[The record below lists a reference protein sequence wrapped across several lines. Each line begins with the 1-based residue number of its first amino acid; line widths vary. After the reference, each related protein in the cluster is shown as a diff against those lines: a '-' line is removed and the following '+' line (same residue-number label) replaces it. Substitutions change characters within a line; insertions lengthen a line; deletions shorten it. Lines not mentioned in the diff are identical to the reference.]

1 MPKVQMPQLGESVAE
16 GTIGKWLKK
25 PGDHVDKYEPIV
37 EVITDKVNA
46 EVPSPFEGTLT
57 EILVQEGETV
67 PNNTEIAV
75 IEAAGE
81 TAEAPAEEEIAEA
94 TVDETAPQAATPEG
108 HGPAGSDERPERQP
122 DSQPSPPP
130 SIEQPTA
137 QPTAQPVAASAA
149 TAVAAPQKTGGNG
162 AAGPDGYKGPV
173 TPAVRRLARE
183 HGVDLALVAGSGH
196 AGRVTRDDVL
206 KFVESGGQGA
216 AQAGAPAAAAQ
227 APSAPSA
234 PSAPAAPSPVAQGD
248 SLKQASPMRRAIA
261 TQMSKALAVPVAY
274 TVIEVDMSGVV
285 GLRDA
290 TKGQYQAQEG
300 ISLTYDAFVA
310 KATVEALKRHA
321 DFNAH
326 YTDEGHWRRQA
337 INLGIAVAVDD
348 GLVVPVIKDAD
359 RLSIHGLN
367 QAIRE
372 LAERSRANKL
382 NLDDIQGGTFT
393 LDNTG
398 WTGSIITAP
407 IINAPQV
414 GILTMESIVKKPV
427 VVETGNGDLIGIKPM
442 MYMTLGFDHRAT
454 DGAQAGRFV
463 ADVKRWLEAVDST
476 TAIW

>member
-75 IEAAGE
+75 IEGAADA
-81 TAEAPAEEEIAEA
+81 AEAPA
-94 TVDETAPQAATPEG
+94 APAPAPAAPAVEPTG
-108 HGPAGSDERPERQP
+108 AYGAGTGPGGSDE
-122 DSQPSPPP
+122 SPTRTF
-130 SIEQPTA
+130 EQPTA
-137 QPTAQPVAASAA
+137 QPSPAPAAVSAT
-149 TAVAAPQKTGGNG
+149 TAVAAPTLPSGNGHGNG
-162 AAGPDGYKGPV
+162 ASADAYSGPT

-183 HGVDLALVAGSGH
+183 HGLDLALIAGSGH
-196 AGRVTRDDVL
+196 GGRVTREDVL
-206 KFVESGGQGA
+206 KFVESGGANA
-216 AQAGAPAAAAQ
+216 AAPIAQTPMPMSSAPQAQSAAAA
-227 APSAPSA
+227 PS
-234 PSAPAAPSPVAQGD
+234 APSPVAQGD

-261 TQMSKALAVPVAY
+261 AQMTKSLQVPVAY

-285 GLRDA
+285 ALRDRN
-290 TKGQYQAQEG
+290 KGQYQAQEG
-300 ISLTYDAFVA
+300 IGLTYDAFVA

-321 DFNAH
+321 DFNAT
-326 YTDEGHWRRQA
+326 YTDDGHLRRQA
-337 INLGIAVAVDD
+337 INLGIAVAVED

-367 QAIRE
+367 RALRD
-372 LAERSRANKL
+372 LADKSRANKL
-382 NLDDIQGGTFT
+382 SLDDIQGGTFT

-398 WTGSIITAP
+398 WTGSIITQP

-414 GILTMESIVKKPV
+414 GILTMESIVKRPV
-427 VVETGNGDLIGIKPM
+427 VVETGSGDLIGIKPM

-463 ADVKRWLEAVDST
+463 ADVKRWLEAVDSS